1 MDRSLRAIL
10 AVILAATALAA
21 AGIGRGVGPARAE
34 TDIPAPQEAA
44 AATEAT
50 AHAGEKARDDAKSK
64 PVVVPF
70 RMLPTNH
77 MLVEAKINGK
87 GPYRL
92 IFDLGAPIT
101 LLGNRVSET
110 SGVVEAGAPKA
121 FLFGMRGEAEIDKL
135 EAGGLTATRLPVI
148 VFDHPVLAALGDV
161 VGRRIDGIMG
171 FTLFARY
178 RTTIDYQT
186 KEMTFVPVD
195 YEVRDLM
202 KELPERMLGPKVARE
217 RVLAPSGVWGIRLGK
232 PEGGLDA
239 PGVPIAA
246 VDEGSPAH
254 RGGLKPGDVV
264 TTLDGRWT
272 TSIADVFAA
281 AADAEPGRAA
291 EVVILR
297 DGKEVTLTVTPG
309 EGA

>member
-1 MDRSLRAIL
+1 MRMMLAMFLAALVATGVGRSLRS
-10 AVILAATALAA
+10 
-21 AGIGRGVGPARAE
+21 ARAGSG
-34 TDIPAPQEAA
+34 A
-44 AATEAT
+44 
-50 AHAGEKARDDAKSK
+50 EKAQQAIAAKAVVPAVVKEKAHDDEKAK

-87 GPYRL
+87 GPYHL

-101 LLGNRVSET
+101 LLGNKVSEE
-110 SGVVEAGAPKA
+110 SGVVEARAPRS

-135 EAGGLTATRLPVI
+135 EAGGLTVTRLPVI
-148 VFDHPVLAALGDV
+148 VFDHPILGALGEMIDQ
-161 VGRRIDGIMG
+161 RIDGIMG

-178 RTTIDYQT
+178 RTTIDYQA
-186 KEMTFVPVD
+186 KRMTFVPVD

-217 RVLAPSGVWGIRLGK
+217 RVLAPPGVWGIRLGK
-232 PEGGLDA
+232 AEGGLDA
-239 PGVPIAA
+239 PGVPVAT
-246 VDEGSPAH
+246 VDDGSPAQ
-254 RGGLKPGDVV
+254 RGGLRAGDVL

-272 TSIADVFAA
+272 TSINDVFAA
-281 AADAEPGRAA
+281 AAEVEPGQPV

-297 DGKEVTLTVTPG
+297 DGKEVTLTIAPG